1 MKQDA
6 EFLSKIL
13 SFDEQ
18 GKMSVKLD
26 QNDYKQ
32 FFKMLKGNEYLSNTS
47 SDVSSQQDSDQ
58 VKSEQSSQK
67 YQYRFKKLGDDRVSI
82 SSCNL
87 LETSNGLLKN
97 ETVQS
102 YDGSVN
108 DELEPSLTLEPRRG
122 SQHNQLTLQNL
133 SLLNKES
140 SIQQPLLI
148 TDDEELLLLI
158 ESRMHWAI
166 KRNVLKETMSEDL
179 EWAQCIKNENDDVF
193 GKI

>member
-1 MKQDA
+1 MGQKLSNFNELVTNQIWSLIENEDTLQNAGLKGDLFSIEKTQMKQDA

-13 SFDEQ
+13 SFDEN
-18 GKMSVKLD
+18 GKMSVKLE

-47 SDVSSQQDSDQ
+47 SEVSSQQDSDQ
-58 VKSEQSSQK
+58 IKSEQSSQK

-97 ETVQS
+97 DTVVS

-122 SQHNQLTLQNL
+122 S
-133 SLLNKES
+133 
-140 SIQQPLLI
+140 
-148 TDDEELLLLI
+148 
-158 ESRMHWAI
+158 
-166 KRNVLKETMSEDL
+166 
-179 EWAQCIKNENDDVF
+179 
-193 GKI
+193 